1 MSMVRQQTAPFASF
15 STIYLFSTEYYE
27 QQQPA
32 QSPPQSSPPPESNT
46 QSEEHAPTPK
56 ESSPSP
62 AFLRRLS
69 LFPPRPMPKSYT
81 VEAICALPHTAPS
94 YALASSLCMSHLL
107 TGSEDG
113 YIRDY
118 DLFTGLNGKTF
129 LSAPQRHHCG
139 VVEGIL
145 KYAPIR
151 YWWEN
156 PSDLKREEGAEEPPL
171 SPVYSL
177 LMQSDALWSLAG
189 TEVWLVVVPRP
200 RSLTGIQVRQHQ
212 PFHRSTRPWPSLL
225 RPARTSWCG
234 FSHVYGTRRK
244 KLF

>member
-1 MSMVRQQTAPFASF
+1 
-15 STIYLFSTEYYE
+15 
-27 QQQPA
+27 
-32 QSPPQSSPPPESNT
+32 
-46 QSEEHAPTPK
+46 
-56 ESSPSP
+56 
-62 AFLRRLS
+62 
-69 LFPPRPMPKSYT
+69 
-81 VEAICALPHTAPS
+81 
-94 YALASSLCMSHLL
+94 MSHLL

-151 YWWEN
+151 AWWEN
-156 PSDLKREEGAEEPPL
+156 PSDPKREEGVDEPPL

-189 TEVWLVVVPRP
+189 TEVWFFPATHS
-200 RSLTGIQVRQHQ
+200 RSLTGIQVRQHK
-212 PFHRSTRPWPSLL
+212 PFHRSTRPRSSLS
-225 RPARTSWCG
+225 RPTRTPWRS
-234 FSHVYGTRRK
+234 FSHVHGTRRK
-244 KLF
+244 EFL

>member
-1 MSMVRQQTAPFASF
+1 MPFA
-15 STIYLFSTEYYE
+15 EYYE
-27 QQQPA
+27 QQHPT

-46 QSEEHAPTPK
+46 QSEGHASTPK
-56 ESSPSP
+56 EHIPSP
-62 AFLRRLS
+62 AFLRRSS
-69 LFPPRPMPKSYT
+69 LFPPHSIPKSYT
-81 VEAICALPHTAPS
+81 VEAICALPHPTAS

-118 DLFTGLNGKTF
+118 DLYTGLNGKTF
-129 LSAPQRHHCG
+129 LSAPQRHHCA

-151 YWWEN
+151 FWWEN
-156 PSDLKREEGAEEPPL
+156 PSDAKREEGTDEPQL

-189 TEVWLVVVPRP
+189 TEVWLSSATHS
-200 RSLTGIQVRQHQ
+200 RSLTGIQVR
-212 PFHRSTRPWPSLL
+212 
-225 RPARTSWCG
+225 
-234 FSHVYGTRRK
+234 
-244 KLF
+244 

>member
-1 MSMVRQQTAPFASF
+1 M
-15 STIYLFSTEYYE
+15 
-27 QQQPA
+27 
-32 QSPPQSSPPPESNT
+32 N
-46 QSEEHAPTPK
+46 
-56 ESSPSP
+56 
-62 AFLRRLS
+62 
-69 LFPPRPMPKSYT
+69 
-81 VEAICALPHTAPS
+81 
-94 YALASSLCMSHLL
+94 HLL

-151 YWWEN
+151 FWWEN
-156 PSDLKREEGAEEPPL
+156 PSDSKREGGDEPSL

-189 TEVWLVVVPRP
+189 TEV
-200 RSLTGIQVRQHQ
+200 
-212 PFHRSTRPWPSLL
+212 
-225 RPARTSWCG
+225 
-234 FSHVYGTRRK
+234 
-244 KLF
+244 

>member
-1 MSMVRQQTAPFASF
+1 
-15 STIYLFSTEYYE
+15 
-27 QQQPA
+27 
-32 QSPPQSSPPPESNT
+32 
-46 QSEEHAPTPK
+46 
-56 ESSPSP
+56 
-62 AFLRRLS
+62 
-69 LFPPRPMPKSYT
+69 LFPPRFIPKSYT
-81 VEAICALPHTAPS
+81 VEAICALPHPTAS
-94 YALASSLCMSHLL
+94 YALASSLCMSHML

-151 YWWEN
+151 AWWEN
-156 PSDLKREEGAEEPPL
+156 PSDSKREEGTDEPQL

-189 TEVWLVVVPRP
+189 TEVRP
-200 RSLTGIQVRQHQ
+200 CSTTHSRSLTGPQVR
-212 PFHRSTRPWPSLL
+212 
-225 RPARTSWCG
+225 
-234 FSHVYGTRRK
+234 
-244 KLF
+244 